1 MNMFNICNCFKG
13 KQLSAARVQHPA
25 PDFKGT
31 AVVNGDFKEIQLSDY
46 KGKYLVL
53 FFYPLDL

>member
-1 MNMFNICNCFKG
+1 MANLKLT
-13 KQLSAARVQHPA
+13 KPA
-25 PDFKGT
+25 PEFKGT
-31 AVVNGDFKEIQLSDY
+31 AVVNNEFKDISLADY

>member
-1 MNMFNICNCFKG
+1 
-13 KQLSAARVQHPA
+13 VQHPA
-25 PDFKGT
+25 PDFKGV
-31 AVVNGDFKEIQLSDY
+31 AVADGAFKNIQLSDY